1 MGGRLEGKYALVTGA
16 SRGIGAGIAQRFV
29 EEGARVLA
37 ADIRRDQGEALV
49 QRLGGECS
57 FREFDVT
64 DAAAWRELAEEM
76 SDSPIDVLVN
86 NAGAVVSFATLN
98 EVEPDEWLK
107 IVDLNLNSVFYG
119 MRYMIPVMIASGKG
133 GAVVNMSSIAGSVGI
148 AVAPAYSA
156 AKAGVRIL
164 SKGAALA
171 YATQGVRVN
180 TIHPGLIK
188 TPMVDEQPQWATD
201 GFLASTPMKRMGTP
215 IDVAG
220 AAVYLASD
228 EAGFV
233 TGAEIA
239 VDGGFLAQ

>member
-1 MGGRLEGKYALVTGA
+1 VGGRLDGKFALVTGA
-16 SRGIGAGIAQRFV
+16 ARGIGAGIAQRFV
-29 EEGARVLA
+29 EEGARVVA
-37 ADIRRDQGEALV
+37 ADIRKDQGEEFV
-49 QRLGGECS
+49 RKLGKQAS
-57 FREFDVT
+57 FRQFDVT
-64 DAAAWRELAEEM
+64 DAAAWRALAEELT
-76 SDSPIDVLVN
+76 DPPLDVLVN
-86 NAGAVVSFATLN
+86 NAGAVVSFASLH
-98 EVEPDEWLK
+98 EVEPEEWRQ

-119 MRYMIPVMIASGKG
+119 MRYLIPVMVASGRG

-188 TPMVDEQPQWATD
+188 TPMVEEQPQWATD
-201 GFLASTPMKRMGTP
+201 GFLASTPMKQMGTP

-228 EAGFV
+228 EARFV

-239 VDGGFLAQ
+239 VDGGYLAQ

>member
-16 SRGIGAGIAQRFV
+16 ARGIGAAIAQRFV
-29 EEGARVLA
+29 EEGARVVA
-37 ADIRRDQGEALV
+37 ADIRKEQGEALANK
-49 QRLGGECS
+49 LGKQVS
-57 FREFDVT
+57 FRELDVT
-64 DAAAWRELAEEM
+64 DAQAWRELAEAMHEH
-76 SDSPIDVLVN
+76 PIDVLVN
-86 NAGAVVSFATLN
+86 NAGAVISFASLH
-98 EVEPDEWLK
+98 EVEPHEWLK

-119 MRYMIPVMIASGKG
+119 MRYMIPVMIASGKS

-156 AKAGVRIL
+156 AKAAVRIL
-164 SKGAALA
+164 SKGAAVA
-171 YATQGVRVN
+171 YATQGIRVN

-188 TPMVDEQPQWATD
+188 TPMVEEQPKWATE
-201 GFLASTPMKRMGTP
+201 GFLASTPMKQMGTP

-228 EAGFV
+228 EARFV

-239 VDGGFLAQ
+239 VDGGYLAQ

>member
-1 MGGRLEGKYALVTGA
+1 MGGRLDGKYALVTGA
-16 SRGIGAGIAQRFV
+16 ARGIGAAIAQRFV

-49 QRLGGECS
+49 RRLGGKS
-57 FREFDVT
+57 TFREFDVT
-64 DAAAWRELAEEM
+64 KAAAWRELAEEM
-76 SDSPIDVLVN
+76 SDRPIDVLVN
-86 NAGAVVSFATLN
+86 NAGAVVSFATLD

-133 GAVVNMSSIAGSVGI
+133 GTVINMSSIAGSVGI

-164 SKGAALA
+164 SKGAALT